1 MAKTRPALGRG
12 LSALIPETPSPHTAA
27 RPTEVDL
34 DRLTP
39 NRFQPRTV
47 IDEPKLEA
55 LSRSIQS
62 SGVIQPIIVRRFDG
76 DTFEIVAGERR
87 WRAAQQAGLLR
98 VPVVVRDVPDG
109 KLLEL
114 ALIENLQRENLNP
127 IEEAEAY
134 RRLID
139 EYQVTQEQVATA
151 VGKDRA
157 TVANYVRLLALPP
170 EVRADVATG
179 VLAMGHARAL
189 LGLREPAA
197 QRRAAREVVA
207 RGLSVR
213 ETEGLVKQ
221 LGRPTAPRPSGSS
234 QAIDV
239 HTEAAQDRLRVVLGT
254 RVRIVR
260 RGRKGRIEIDFASE
274 SELQRLFERLTGS
287 ETGG

>member
-1 MAKTRPALGRG
+1 MAKTRRALGRG
-12 LSALIPETPSPHTAA
+12 LSALIPETPPPQA
-27 RPTEVDL
+27 RERTTEVDL

-47 IDEPKLEA
+47 MDEPKLEE

-62 SGVIQPIIVRRFDG
+62 SGVIQPIIVRQLDG

-98 VPVVVRDVPDG
+98 VPVVVRDVPDE

-139 EYQVTQEQVATA
+139 EYRQTQEAVAAA

-157 TVANYVRLLALPP
+157 TVANYVRLLALPS
-170 EVRADVATG
+170 EVQAEVAAG

-189 LGLREPAA
+189 LGLTESSA
-197 QRRAAREVVA
+197 QRRAARDVVA

-213 ETEGLVKQ
+213 ETEALVKK
-221 LGRPTAPRPSGSS
+221 LGQPAPRGPVAPFPGV
-234 QAIDV
+234 DV
-239 HTEAAQDRLRVVLGT
+239 HTQAAQERLHVALGT

-260 RGRKGRIEIDFASE
+260 KGGKGQIEIAFSSE
-274 SELQRLFERLTGS
+274 SELQRLFEHLTA
-287 ETGG
+287 T